1 MLFKLC
7 DLFITRYLDAWKVDV
22 ITPDLRTQ
30 LNSHNPRILIEQRKH
45 DLMRLRQQPAR
56 QLLFGVLD
64 GLMIVCRL
72 ANGCGDSKATTDRV
86 LRILLLAETSG
97 VWTTNPDFQ
106 GWLRYIGGYKKKI
119 LEKCYIDVLDI
130 HYHFTAVWDWN
141 DSNTFGKRLNW
152 QDMVTFKVRSESDI
166 QCKLIMIW
174 SDKLKIINT
183 FPEELLK
190 AFLMFS
196 NLFD

>member
-86 LRILLLAETSG
+86 LRILLLTETSG

-106 GWLRYIGGYKKKI
+106 GWLRYIGGYKKKFWRNVTLMCSTSI
-119 LEKCYIDVLDI
+119 TI
-130 HYHFTAVWDWN
+130 
-141 DSNTFGKRLNW
+141 SQPFGIG
-152 QDMVTFKVRSESDI
+152 TI
-166 QCKLIMIW
+166 QTP
-174 SDKLKIINT
+174 S
-183 FPEELLK
+183 
-190 AFLMFS
+190 AS
-196 NLFD
+196 V